1 MPRPRGSCGARSGV
15 VSGFRFPDSAEVRCS
30 MSSLSDTVSTQFLG
44 LAPFLR
50 RSIQGED
57 LQSLAEPW
65 IERAQAEPDNA
76 VMWMNLATLML
87 CLGQRDLG
95 LTIQAQALAM
105 QRHYRWPAARQPA
118 ALRVLLL
125 TAPGDLAANMP
136 LDCLLEDSDVDLEY
150 YFVMPTD
157 ASEETPLPEHDLAIV
172 AMSDSDANRA
182 SLEAMQPVVADWPRP
197 VLNTPEAI
205 LNTERER
212 ASQLLQGVRGLNMP
226 PTRPVT
232 ADTLAT
238 IAAGETDL
246 AAIDPGIEFPVI
258 LRPRDSHGGHGLAR
272 LADRE
277 ALAAYLDDSE
287 HSDFLISPFI
297 DYHDADG
304 LYRKYRVVLVDGEP
318 FASHMGI
325 SSDWMIHYLNA
336 GMYEDADKRAGEA
349 AWMASFDTFA
359 DQHHTAL
366 KAIDERAGLDYVCID
381 CAQTADGELL
391 VFEIGNA
398 MVVHAMDSADLF
410 PHKQEHMAKVQTAFR
425 ELLEQR
431 VQEDQ
436 AAIASES
443 A

>member
-1 MPRPRGSCGARSGV
+1 
-15 VSGFRFPDSAEVRCS
+15 

-57 LQSLAEPW
+57 LQPLAEPW

-76 VMWMNLATLML
+76 VLWMNLATLML

-95 LTIQAQALAM
+95 VTIQSQALAM
-105 QRHYRWPAARQPA
+105 QRHYHWPAADQPA

-136 LDCLLEDSDVDLEY
+136 LDCLLEESDVDLEY

-197 VLNTPEAI
+197 VLNRPEAI

-212 ASQLLQGVRGLNMP
+212 ASRLLQGVAGLNMP
-226 PTRPVT
+226 QTWPIARAAL
-232 ADTLAT
+232 AD
-238 IAAGETDL
+238 IAAGRLEL
-246 AAIDPGIEFPVI
+246 AAEYDGVDFPVI

-272 LADRE
+272 LDDRD

-287 HSDFLISPFI
+287 HENFLIAPFV
-297 DYHDADG
+297 DYRDADG
-304 LYRKYRVVLVDGEP
+304 LYRKYRVVLVEGEP

-349 AWMASFDTFA
+349 AWMASFDAFA
-359 DQHHTAL
+359 DRHRTAL
-366 KAIDERAGLDYVCID
+366 DAIYERSELDYVCID
-381 CAQTADGELL
+381 CAQTADGDLL

-398 MVVHAMDSADLF
+398 MVVHAMDSAELF
-410 PHKQEHMAKVQTAFR
+410 PHKQTHMAKVQTAFR
-425 ELLEQR
+425 DLLEQR
-431 VQEDQ
+431 VQDDQ

>member
-1 MPRPRGSCGARSGV
+1 
-15 VSGFRFPDSAEVRCS
+15 

-44 LAPFLR
+44 LAPFLC

-57 LQSLAEPW
+57 MQPLAEPW

-76 VMWMNLATLML
+76 VLWMNLATLML

-105 QRHYRWPAARQPA
+105 QRHYHWPAARQPA

-125 TAPGDLAANMP
+125 MAPGDLAANMP

-150 YFVMPTD
+150 YVVMPTD
-157 ASEETPLPEHDLAIV
+157 TSEETPLPEHDLAIV
-172 AMSDSDANRA
+172 AMSDSDTNRA

-212 ASQLLQGVRGLNMP
+212 ASRLLQGVAGLNMP
-226 PTRPVT
+226 PTWSVARAAL
-232 ADTLAT
+232 ADIAT
-238 IAAGETDL
+238 GRLEL
-246 AAIDPGIEFPVI
+246 AAACDGVDFPVI

-272 LADRE
+272 LADRD
-277 ALAAYLDDSE
+277 ALAAYLEDSGHGE
-287 HSDFLISPFI
+287 FLISPFI
-297 DYHDADG
+297 DYRDADG

-336 GMYEDADKRAGEA
+336 GMYEDAHKRAGEA
-349 AWMASFDTFA
+349 AWMASFDAFA
-359 DQHHTAL
+359 DRHRTAL
-366 KAIDERAGLDYVCID
+366 DAIHERSGLDYVCID

-398 MVVHAMDSADLF
+398 MVVHAMDSAELF
-410 PHKQEHMAKVQTAFR
+410 PHKQTHMAKVQTAFR
-425 ELLEQR
+425 DLLERR
-431 VQEDQ
+431 VADDN
-436 AAIASES
+436 APVASES